1 MLPAFY
7 TGATFDSRNVRPGM
21 LFIALKGEKQDGHA
35 YIPQARAAGAAGII
49 DGYEELDRAA
59 QEKRARLKAKV
70 IAVTGSAGKTTT
82 KELLRAFLGS
92 RGKVHAT
99 EGNFNNHLGLP
110 VTILNCPDDADF
122 LILEMGTNHPGEIA
136 HLCDLAQPDIGVIT
150 NIGTAHIEF
159 FGSQRGIAE
168 EKATLFARARQ
179 SCVASETCA
188 QMSILRA
195 KSGSRLHEVDP
206 EPDWLAPALSAILP
220 GRHNL
225 SNAALAFAVSE
236 SLGVRRE
243 QALAALP
250 VLRMPGARWRRV
262 DVRGVRFIDDTY
274 NANPDSMAAALK
286 TFAAM
291 ETPGR
296 KLAVLGDMFELGVD
310 SPRYHAEVLDLAQS
324 LGFDAVIVVGSAFP
338 DDAAVHRYPTVASLK
353 VDVSRLFQP
362 GDTVL
367 LKASHGLKLG
377 EILV

>member
-179 SCVASETCA
+179 SCVASRNCA
-188 QMSILRA
+188 CLDILRA
-195 KSGSRLHEVDP
+195 KGGARLQEVDSA
-206 EPDWLAPALSAILP
+206 PDGLRSALADILP
-220 GRHNL
+220 GEHNL
-225 SNAALAFAVSE
+225 SNAMLAYAVAAAQ
-236 SLGVRRE
+236 GVTVE
-243 QALAALP
+243 QACASLAGLKI
-250 VLRMPGARWRRV
+250 PGARWRKV
-262 DVRGVRFIDDTY
+262 TVGGVHFIDDAY
-274 NANPDSMAAALK
+274 NANPDSMKAALK
-286 TFAAM
+286 TFAAGDA
-291 ETPGR
+291 PGR
-296 KLAVLGDMFELGVD
+296 KWVVLGDMFELGTD
-310 SPRYHAEVLDLAQS
+310 ALRYHQDVYAFAQG
-324 LGFDAVIVVGSAFP
+324 LGFAGIVVVGEMFSACARP
-338 DDAAVHRYPTVASLK
+338 HRYSSIAALK
-353 VDVSRLFQP
+353 ADAPRLFKP
-362 GDTVL
+362 GDQVL
-367 LKASHGLKLG
+367 LKASHGLHLG
-377 EILV
+377 EILI